1 MIRSALLLILLLCSS
16 GLQAQ
21 EQPEPAE
28 PQPAGPVVQEP
39 AAQEPAPPKA
49 PGWPLPFQPSEQ
61 VGADSQISF
70 PTDI

>member
-1 MIRSALLLILLLCSS
+1 MIRSALLLILLFCSS

-28 PQPAGPVVQEP
+28 LQPAGPVVQEP
-39 AAQEPAPPKA
+39 AAQEPAPPKP
-49 PGWPLPFQPSEQ
+49 PGWPRPFQPSEQ